1 MKTLENYIDDYIDDY
16 IDNYI
21 DESIKQLPNNKTGII
36 VFDIDDTLLKSNPDK
51 IAVYKNEPGKPEKRL
66 TTTEFAKDPDAE
78 DPNKVNWFDY
88 REFSNPYKVYNS
100 IITAT
105 PLINNL
111 KILDDY
117 VYAGYDFCFLTARAC
132 EETIKKALDNFLLI
146 RNKDTGKL
154 TEIGKRF
161 NKVESHAIND
171 TTKNY
176 HGITTAHKKAAILK
190 HLCRTYDNV
199 VFVDDDLKN
208 LNTAN
213 DLHLHN
219 LTTIKSHME

>member
-1 MKTLENYIDDYIDDY
+1 MNYI
-16 IDNYI
+16 N
-21 DESIKQLPNNKTGII
+21 ESNKKLVCKTTGII
-36 VFDIDDTLLKSNPDK
+36 VFDIDDTLLKSNPDT
-51 IAVYKNEPGKPEKRL
+51 IAVYKCEPGKPEKRL
-66 TTTEFAKDPDAE
+66 TTTEFANDPDAE
-78 DPNKVNWFDY
+78 DPNKVDWFDY

-100 IITAT
+100 IITAK

-146 RNKDTGKL
+146 RDKNTGKL

-161 NKVESHAIND
+161 NKEESHAIND
-171 TTKNY
+171 ISKNY
-176 HGITTAHKKAAILK
+176 HGITTADKKAAILK

-199 VFVDDDLKN
+199 VFVDDDVKN
-208 LNTAN
+208 LNAAN
-213 DLHLHN
+213 DLNLHN
-219 LTTIKSHME
+219 LVTIKSHKDL

>member
-1 MKTLENYIDDYIDDY
+1 MKTLENYIDDY

-111 KILDDY
+111 KI
-117 VYAGYDFCFLTARAC
+117 T
-132 EETIKKALDNFLLI
+132 
-146 RNKDTGKL
+146 
-154 TEIGKRF
+154 
-161 NKVESHAIND
+161 
-171 TTKNY
+171 Y
-176 HGITTAHKKAAILK
+176 HLFA
-190 HLCRTYDNV
+190 
-199 VFVDDDLKN
+199 
-208 LNTAN
+208 
-213 DLHLHN
+213 
-219 LTTIKSHME
+219 